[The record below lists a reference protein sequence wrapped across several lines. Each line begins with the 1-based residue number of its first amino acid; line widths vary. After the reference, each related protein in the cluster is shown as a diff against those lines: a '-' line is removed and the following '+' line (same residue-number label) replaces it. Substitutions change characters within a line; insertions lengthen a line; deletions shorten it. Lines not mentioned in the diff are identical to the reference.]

1 MPRDR
6 LDATYRKLAR
16 VLRPAPWEVRSP
28 FPRGAL
34 HAYSGPLDSGA
45 RDAQGRCAGNEA
57 VRIRRLASVT
67 GLALAGVL
75 VACGAGQEAT
85 GPVVLTVSDV
95 HDEGHP
101 TCDFAYHCAVEVVFL
116 TSNLSTGKRVAGEVA
131 ITGIGDFPAT
141 ATSSTLGRGQFTWTI
156 PAEPGS
162 YEIRV
167 CPNVPSPA
175 ESRCRSLRVSIG
187 DTPP

>member
-1 MPRDR
+1 MRLPL
-6 LDATYRKLAR
+6 LDA
-16 VLRPAPWEVRSP
+16 VRT
-28 FPRGAL
+28 
-34 HAYSGPLDSGA
+34 
-45 RDAQGRCAGNEA
+45 GRL
-57 VRIRRLASVT
+57 VSVA
-67 GLALAGVL
+67 GLALAGAL
-75 VACGAGQEAT
+75 VACGAGQEPT

-116 TSNLSTGKRVAGEVA
+116 TSNLTTGKRIAGEVA
-131 ITGIGDFPAT
+131 LTGTGDFPAT

-162 YEIRV
+162 YEISV
-167 CPNVPSPA
+167 CPNVPAPA